1 MCARIAGMSSSTAN
15 EQTQLLNKRTGC
27 KCKYRVRWF
36 YSKGASLV
44 LAWVFLVSVAGFS
57 VVFRLLLTIKDTALS
72 QWIIVPPTVLM
83 GVLSMILSG
92 WLADAKYGNYNVARF
107 GLILQFF
114 GTLSTTICSL
124 FLDYLEATNE
134 YLAAILLV
142 FTINLFIVGYG
153 CFLVTSLQLG
163 LDQMPDASSHSIT
176 SFIAWFIFLYVSWN
190 LD

>member
-1 MCARIAGMSSSTAN
+1 MQVQS
-15 EQTQLLNKRTGC
+15 EVVLLKGSLLSF
-27 KCKYRVRWF
+27 WLG
-36 YSKGASLV
+36 YS
-44 LAWVFLVSVAGFS
+44 LVSVAGYS
-57 VVFRLLLTIKDTALS
+57 VVFRLLLHVNIENTALS

-83 GVLSMILSG
+83 GVVSIILSG
-92 WLADAKYGNYNVARF
+92 WLADAKYGNYKVARF

-142 FTINLFIVGYG
+142 FTINLFIAGCG

-176 SFIAWFIFLYVSWN
+176 SFIAWFFFCTVCWS